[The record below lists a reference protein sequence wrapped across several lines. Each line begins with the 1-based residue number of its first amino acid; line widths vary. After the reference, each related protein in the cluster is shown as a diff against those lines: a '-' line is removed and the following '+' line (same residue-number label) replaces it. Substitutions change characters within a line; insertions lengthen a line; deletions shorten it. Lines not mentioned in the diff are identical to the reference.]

1 MGDDHDGVVFL
12 QFVDQLLDLR
22 GRDRVERRARLVEQ
36 DHLGPHRHGAGDAQP
51 LLLSAGETEAAGAE
65 LVLDLVPQR
74 GAAQRVLD
82 ALVELA
88 LRQLLV
94 EPDAEGDV
102 LVDRHRKRRR
112 LLEHHADAGPQQVE
126 IDTRIDDVEAVE
138 LHLSFG
144 VLVRIKVVHPVE
156 HPQQR
161 RLPAARRAD
170 EGRHLVLVERQGDA
184 LQRPGLAVEELEI
197 ADRHLVAQAR
207 RIDRRM
213 MGGGGGQRGGRDR
226 RRDGHDDF
234 LVPASARAMMLS
246 ASTEMVMMSAPVHAS
261 FCQSS

>member
-36 DHLGPHRHGAGDAQP
+36 DHLGPHRHGARDAQA
-51 LLLSAGETEAAGAE
+51 LLLPARQAQPAGIE

-74 GAAQRVLD
+74 GAAQRILD
-82 ALVELA
+82 ALVEFA

-94 EPDAEGDV
+94 KPDAEGDV
-102 LVDRHRKRRR
+102 LVDRHRERRR

-213 MGGGGGQRGGRDR
+213 KGGGGHRGGRDR
-226 RRDGHDDF
+226 GRGGHDDF
-234 LVPASARAMMLS
+234 LVPVSARAMMLS
-246 ASTEMVMMSAPVHAS
+246 ASTEMVMMSAPVQAS